1 MEGCFWNVNVFLVE
15 RVGDLKH
22 FLWSLF
28 SIKSNTD
35 SQEFSTKK
43 MQCNWNNFLKFSILF
58 SQISRM
64 EFVLMDKWNYRSSH
78 PEVFCKTGVLRNY
91 AIFTRKHLC
100 LSLFFKKV
108 VDWNLQFYKK
118 ETLAQVF
125 SYEFCEIFKNT
136 FFTEHL

>member
-43 MQCNWNNFLKFSILF
+43 MQCNWNNFLTFSILF

-64 EFVLMDKWNYRSSH
+64 EFILMDKWNYRSSH

-100 LSLFFKKV
+100 LSLFFNKV
-108 VDWNLQFYKK
+108 ADWNLQFYKK
-118 ETLAQVF
+118 RDSNTGVF
-125 SYEFCEIFKNT
+125 LWILRNF
-136 FFTEHL
+136 